1 MYVINTNR
9 LKALD
14 SGYYENQTWGALH
27 KAWKGYIIAK
37 NKYEIDKE
45 YHYAEVI
52 QKLQKELGLRVSSFP
67 GILPTPNPREIQK
80 EQDYNPSEEFD
91 REMQKEQDY
100 NPSEEF
106 DREMQ
111 KEQDYNPS
119 EEFDREMQK
128 EQIGLG

>member
-1 MYVINTNR
+1 LY
-9 LKALD
+9 
-14 SGYYENQTWGALH
+14 

-37 NKYEIDKE
+37 NKCEFDRR

-52 QKLQKELGLRVSSFP
+52 QKLQKELGLPISLFLDLGLVP
-67 GILPTPNPREIQK
+67 KCPNRNPSEEFDREMQK
-80 EQDYNPSEEFD
+80 EQNYNPSEEFD
-91 REMQKEQDY
+91 REMQKEQNY

-111 KEQDYNPS
+111 KEQNYNPS

-128 EQIGLG
+128 EQNS

>member
-1 MYVINTNR
+1 MIGTNR
-9 LKALD
+9 SRLLD
-14 SGYYENQTWGALH
+14 SCYFESQTWGALH

-37 NKYEIDKE
+37 NKCEFDRQ

-52 QKLQKELGLRVSSFP
+52 QKLQKELGLSISLFP
-67 GILPTPNPREIQK
+67 DLGLVPKYPN
-80 EQDYNPSEEFD
+80 YNPSEEFD
-91 REMQKEQDY
+91 REMQKEQNY

-111 KEQDYNPS
+111 KEQNYNPS

-128 EQIGLG
+128 EQNS